1 MDMATILALT
11 NLILALIL
19 AVSQFKVSRL
29 LPKKSCFRW
38 IKIASGCLGVY
49 WAVVYVYVLFT
60 DPATSPINSVLF
72 GQIFIR
78 PAITVTLAVMSAGAL
93 LRSKCD

>member
-1 MDMATILALT
+1 MDIAMILALT

-29 LPKKSCFRW
+29 LKKGSCFRW
-38 IKIASGCLGVY
+38 IKIVSGVVGIY
-49 WAVVYVYVLFT
+49 WAAVYVYVLFT
-60 DPATSPINSVLF
+60 DPATAPIDSVLF
-72 GQIFIR
+72 GKIFIR